1 LTNQRFC
8 RDDELE
14 TNWFE
19 MDKIMSIHLRLA
31 SGFLCLLA
39 GATGV
44 QAQTVLFDFQNGAQ
58 GWGSFGAITTDS
70 GVLAGSAGLG
80 RFHSADFSVPD
91 AGNFGIVDV
100 SPSGQN
106 LSSYGGLSVDARFVD
121 VSGFEPFV
129 GVRELDIVVAT
140 GSDATE
146 EEFFAPKQT
155 MDDTF
160 FNTFAVPFSQFK
172 SSIDQ
177 QRPTV
182 DELANVRIKFVV
194 LNTNGTGTARLDYDE
209 VTGLAPVGVPGDYN
223 NNGAVDAA
231 DYVLWRKGEPL
242 QNEVDTPGT
251 INAADYTA
259 WRARFGNIAGAG
271 SIVGNAVPEPGAG
284 VLLLPLTLVGALA
297 LRRRAG

>member
-1 LTNQRFC
+1 MMN
-8 RDDELE
+8 
-14 TNWFE
+14 
-19 MDKIMSIHLRLA
+19 IRLQLVI
-31 SGFLCLLA
+31 GFLSVLA
-39 GATGV
+39 GAAGAR
-44 QAQTVLFDFQNGAQ
+44 AQTVLFDFQEGAQ

-70 GVLAGSAGLG
+70 GAFTGSVGLG

-100 SPSGQN
+100 SPAGQN
-106 LSSYGGLSVDARFVD
+106 LSSFGGLSVDARFVD

-129 GVRELDIVVAT
+129 GVRQLDIIVAT

-160 FNTFAVPFSQFK
+160 FGTFAVPFSQFK

-182 DELANVRIKFVV
+182 AELANVRIKLVV

-209 VTGLAPVGVPGDYN
+209 VTGLAPVSVPGDYN
-223 NNGAVDAA
+223 NNGVVDAA
-231 DYVLWRKGEPL
+231 DYSLWRKGGPL

-251 INAADYTA
+251 NNAADYTA
-259 WRARFGNIAGAG
+259 WRARFGNVAGSG
-271 SIVGNAVPEPGAG
+271 SIVGSAIPEPRACF
-284 VLLLPLTLVGALA
+284 LLLSLTVIGAHA
-297 LRRRAG
+297 LRHRTG